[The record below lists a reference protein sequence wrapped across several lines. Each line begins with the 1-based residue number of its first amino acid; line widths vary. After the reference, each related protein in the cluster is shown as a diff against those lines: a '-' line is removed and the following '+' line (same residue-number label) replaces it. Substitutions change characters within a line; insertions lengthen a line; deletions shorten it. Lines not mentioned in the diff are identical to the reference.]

1 MSEVQQPLLEIKD
14 LKTHFFTDDGVVRAV
29 DGVSF
34 TVGKGETL
42 GVVGESGCG
51 KSITAFS
58 TMRLIPEPPGK
69 ILDGQILFHREEG
82 APVDLT
88 KLHPRGKEMR
98 SIRGNDIA
106 MIFQEPMTSLS
117 PVHTIGNQIGEAIEL
132 HQHVNKAEA
141 RKRSEESLRKV
152 RLPRPDRQLD
162 AYPHELSGGMR
173 QRAMIAMALSCNPGL
188 LIADEP
194 TTALDVTVQAQIL
207 DLMELLQEDIGM
219 SIMLITHDLGVVA
232 RMADH
237 VAVMYL
243 GKVVEY
249 GDVRTIFHRPR
260 HPYTQGLLKSIPVI
274 GRKEQLVP
282 IEGSVPDPF
291 ELPSGCTFSPRCP
304 HATDQCREEPSLRD
318 VSPGHQVSCWLD
330 IEE

>member
-141 RKRSEESLRKV
+141 RKRSEQSLRKV